1 MDRRRQ
7 PTLPID
13 DALLHSLPPMDSLR
27 VGSGDEEER
36 PRVVPKKLTIASAMA
51 GPILR
56 VWDFLHTTSQVRFFW
71 SLFVCYGSVIDRAS
85 IVCTHR
91 KSVVGNWAHSL
102 VEMRGKMT
110 RRL

>member
-1 MDRRRQ
+1 MERRRQ

-36 PRVVPKKLTIASAMA
+36 PRVVSKKLTIASAMA

-56 VWDFLHTTSQVRFFW
+56 VWDFLHTTSQVRI
-71 SLFVCYGSVIDRAS
+71 LYRYLYAIGQ
-85 IVCTHR
+85 
-91 KSVVGNWAHSL
+91 
-102 VEMRGKMT
+102 
-110 RRL
+110 